1 MSHTFKALSGSHR
14 KYPRKILFCS
24 GRRRAKRTSL
34 KSGVSCFGRH
44 KSQDPVLFFVMQC
57 FLGSLGSEKPL
68 DLGSHENLSHFVLVF
83 NFFSTALNTPEA
95 YLSSFLTSVWPK
107 TWDLCKNMRDA
118 HGTQPAVNLWLS
130 PRLSVTQFPC
140 WAQRSRPRG
149 K

>member
-1 MSHTFKALSGSHR
+1 
-14 KYPRKILFCS
+14 
-24 GRRRAKRTSL
+24 
-34 KSGVSCFGRH
+34 
-44 KSQDPVLFFVMQC
+44 MQF

-107 TWDLCKNMRDA
+107 TWDLRKDMRDA

-140 WAQRSRPRG
+140 RAQHPRPRA